1 MINNN
6 VYKMMMIN
14 KIINYKISEN
24 YININNNNKITLD
37 STFIIIIITN
47 YSLLLL
53 CIELSFNLYQKDKI
67 ILFSLSSTLYLYFTS
82 INLSIYF

>member
-14 KIINYKISEN
+14 KIINCKISEN
-24 YININNNNKITLD
+24 YINININNKITLD
-37 STFIIIIITN
+37 STFIIIIINNN

-53 CIELSFNLYQKDKI
+53 FIELQ
-67 ILFSLSSTLYLYFTS
+67 
-82 INLSIYF
+82 